1 MSVYEQNGKWYFN
14 FMLYGIRKHGA
25 CKGCRTIS
33 EALEFEAEIKNEVSL
48 IVRKKIDES
57 EIITVEQMFSEYLE
71 YSEINNK
78 PDVCRDNKHKVEI
91 MKSFFGAKTPIADVM
106 PATIEKLKTYIVIDI
121 GNSKATFNRYFASL
135 KKAFNLII
143 INHRL
148 NLLNPCKLVSPF
160 VEDNQ
165 IERYLSEDEE
175 KRLMQELPKYLKPI
189 VICALTTGLRKSN
202 ILNLK
207 WENINFE
214 FGYIEILKQENKG
227 KKQIQIPLSN
237 KFRTELIKIGIKEK
251 GYVFTSHRGDKP
263 YTNIDEGFK
272 QACIRAGIQNF
283 RFHDLRHTVGTRL
296 VANGADLQTVKEYLA
311 HSDLKTT
318 QRYLHPV
325 KENMKKAIDILD
337 SF

>member
-1 MSVYEQNGKWYFN
+1 MSVYEQNSKWYYE

-25 CKGCRTIS
+25 CRGCRNKS
-33 EALEFEAEIKNEVSL
+33 EALEFEAEVKNDVSL
-48 IVRKKIDES
+48 IYRKKKDLS
-57 EIITVEQMFSEYLE
+57 EDITVKQMFNEYLE

-78 PDVCRDNKHKVEI
+78 YDVYRDNKHKVEV
-91 MKSFFGAKTPIADVM
+91 MQNFFTPNISIVEVT
-106 PATIEKLKTYIVIDI
+106 PAMIENLKIHIVKDM

-135 KKAFNLII
+135 KKAFNLVI

-148 NLLNPCKLVSPF
+148 NLLNPCKLVSPY
-160 VEDNQ
+160 VEDNR
-165 IERYLSEDEE
+165 IDRYLSEDEE
-175 KRLMQELPKYLKPI
+175 KRLMAELPKYLKPI

-207 WENINFE
+207 WESINFE
-214 FGYIEILKQENKG
+214 FGFIEILKQENKG
-227 KKQIQIPLSN
+227 KKKIQIPLSN
-237 KFRTELIKIGIKEK
+237 KLRAELERIGIKEK
-251 GYVFTSHRGDKP
+251 GYVFTSHRGNKP

-272 QACIRAGIQNF
+272 QACNRAGIENF

-337 SF
+337 RF

>member
-1 MSVYEQNGKWYFN
+1 MSVYEQNSKWYYN

-25 CKGCRTIS
+25 CKGCRTRS
-33 EALEFEAEIKNEVSL
+33 EALEFEAEIKNDVSL
-48 IVRKKIDES
+48 IHRNKKDLS
-57 EIITVEQMFSEYLE
+57 EIIKVKQMFDEYLE

-78 PDVCRDNKHKVEI
+78 PDVYRDNKHKVDV
-91 MKSFFGAKTPIADVM
+91 MQNFFGADTTIDKIT
-106 PATIEKLKTYIVIDI
+106 PATIEKLKAYIIDALKLT
-121 GNSKATFNRYFASL
+121 KATFNRYFASL
-135 KKAFNLII
+135 RKAFNLII

-148 NLLNPCKLVSPF
+148 NLLNPCKLVSTF
-160 VEDNQ
+160 VEDNH
-165 IERYLSEDEE
+165 IDRYLSEDEE
-175 KRLMQELPKYLKPI
+175 KRLMKELPKYLKPI

-214 FGYIEILKQENKG
+214 YGYIEILKQENKG
-227 KKQIQIPLSN
+227 KKEIKLPLSK
-237 KFRTELIKIGIKEK
+237 KFKKELEKIGIKES
-251 GYVFTSHRGDKP
+251 GYVFTSHRGNKP

-272 QACIRAGIQNF
+272 QACVRAGIENF

-296 VANGADLQTVKEYLA
+296 VANGSDLQTVKQYLA

-318 QRYLHPV
+318 QRYLHTV
-325 KENMKKAIDILD
+325 EENMLKAIDILD

>member
-1 MSVYEQNGKWYFN
+1 MSVYEQNSKWYYN

-25 CKGCRTIS
+25 CKGCRTRS
-33 EALEFEAEIKNEVSL
+33 EALEFEAEIKNDVSL
-48 IVRKKIDES
+48 IHRNKKDLS
-57 EIITVEQMFSEYLE
+57 EIIKVKQMFDEYLE

-78 PDVCRDNKHKVEI
+78 PDVYRDNKHKVDV
-91 MKSFFGAKTPIADVM
+91 MQNFFGADTTIDKIT
-106 PATIEKLKTYIVIDI
+106 PATIEKLKAYTIDTLKLT
-121 GNSKATFNRYFASL
+121 KATFNRYFASL
-135 KKAFNLII
+135 RKAFNLII

-148 NLLNPCKLVSPF
+148 NLLNPCKLVSTF
-160 VEDNQ
+160 VEDNH
-165 IERYLSEDEE
+165 IDRYLSEDEE
-175 KRLMQELPKYLKPI
+175 KRLMKELPKYLKPI

-214 FGYIEILKQENKG
+214 YGYIEILKQENKG
-227 KKQIQIPLSN
+227 KKEIKLPLSK
-237 KFRTELIKIGIKEK
+237 KFKKELEKIGIKES
-251 GYVFTSHRGDKP
+251 GYVFTSHRGNKP

-272 QACIRAGIQNF
+272 QACVRAGIENF

-296 VANGADLQTVKEYLA
+296 VANGSDLQTVKQYLA

-318 QRYLHPV
+318 QRYLHTV
-325 KENMKKAIDILD
+325 EENMLKAIDILD

>member
-1 MSVYEQNGKWYFN
+1 MSVYEQNSKWYYN

-25 CKGCRTIS
+25 CKGCRTRS
-33 EALEFEAEIKNEVSL
+33 EALEFEAEIKNDVSL
-48 IVRKKIDES
+48 IHRNKKDLS
-57 EIITVEQMFSEYLE
+57 EIIKVKQMFDEYLE

-78 PDVCRDNKHKVEI
+78 PDVYRDNKHKVDV
-91 MKSFFGAKTPIADVM
+91 MQNFFGADTTIDKIT
-106 PATIEKLKTYIVIDI
+106 PATIEKLKAYIIDTLKLT
-121 GNSKATFNRYFASL
+121 KATFNRYFASL
-135 KKAFNLII
+135 RKAFNLII

-148 NLLNPCKLVSPF
+148 NLLNPCKLVSTF
-160 VEDNQ
+160 VEDNH
-165 IERYLSEDEE
+165 IDRYLSEDEE
-175 KRLMQELPKYLKPI
+175 KRLMKELPKYLKPI

-214 FGYIEILKQENKG
+214 YGYIEILKQENKG
-227 KKQIQIPLSN
+227 KKEIKLPLSK
-237 KFRTELIKIGIKEK
+237 KFKKELEKIGIKES
-251 GYVFTSHRGDKP
+251 GYVFTSHRGNKP

-272 QACIRAGIQNF
+272 QACVRAGIENF

-296 VANGADLQTVKEYLA
+296 VANGSDLQTVKQYLA

-318 QRYLHPV
+318 QRYLHTV
-325 KENMKKAIDILD
+325 EENMLKAIDILD